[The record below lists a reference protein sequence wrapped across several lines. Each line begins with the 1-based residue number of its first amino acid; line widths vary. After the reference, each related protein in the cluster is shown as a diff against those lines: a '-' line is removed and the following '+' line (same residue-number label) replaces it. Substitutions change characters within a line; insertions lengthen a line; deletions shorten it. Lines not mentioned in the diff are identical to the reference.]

1 MTYLFGAFSLF
12 GLGALLAVMPWRG
25 AKVSTLFGSGSAIVG
40 CLFGLAAA
48 GQGLVAAGPETFFLP
63 CTLPGGAYSLR
74 LDGLAAFF
82 LLPLFIVGLVG
93 ALYGAEYMGA
103 GNKRRWSGLHWLWYN
118 LLMLSMALVVTA
130 ANGLLFLFA
139 WECMSLTSFFLVIN
153 DYDLPET
160 VEAGWIYLLA
170 THLGAA
176 FLFAFFLT
184 TSALSGSLEFSSFK
198 VLGHLSAPV
207 ASVLF
212 LMLVIG
218 FGSKAGIFPFHVWL
232 PDAHPAAPSH
242 VSALMSGVM
251 VKTAIYGLLRLSS
264 FLPPAPPWWGG
275 LLMAI
280 GITGALFGIAMAA
293 LQRDVKR
300 SLAYS
305 TVENVGIILLA
316 FGFWM
321 QSRAAGHPL
330 AAALALAGG
339 LIHLLNHSL
348 FKSLLFMG
356 VGSLMHG
363 SGSRNLNHMGGLMRR
378 MPITGLLIVCG
389 ALAISALP
397 PFNGLIGEWFIYRA
411 LLENVTVLSGLAGFF
426 PLVLIGLLALVG
438 GMVIVVMIRIIGIA
452 LGGEPRSA
460 AAARAHEAGWPMWC
474 AMAVLALLCLLGGLL
489 PVVLLQVAARAA
501 MVLDPAAAAML
512 AGKTLAPWWL
522 GTMAL
527 LLLGC
532 LLAAYGFSRWRQGR
546 ATVSPAATWGCGFA
560 FPTSRM
566 SYSAE
571 SFTELPQSA
580 MYCNC
585 LRPSIEAGRTSD
597 FFPGVKSFGFEAP
610 DPVLAK
616 VFRPFFRWFA
626 GVCSGFCGLQSGR
639 LHVYLLYIF
648 STTILLLYWAGAVQG
663 VW

>member
-1 MTYLFGAFSLF
+1 MTFLFVAFSF
-12 GLGALLAVMPWRG
+12 FILGALLALMPWRG
-25 AKVSTLFGSGSAIVG
+25 NACNLCGSGSAILG

-48 GQGLVAAGPETFFLP
+48 GQGLAAGVVATFSLP
-63 CTLPGGAYSLR
+63 LTMPGAAFSLR
-74 LDGLAAFF
+74 LDGMAAFF
-82 LLPLFIVGLVG
+82 LLPLFVVGLLG
-93 ALYGAEYMGA
+93 ALYGSEYMKTA
-103 GNKRRWSGLHWLWYN
+103 RKQRWSGLHWNWYN

-139 WECMSLTSFFLVIN
+139 WECMSLTSFFLVISE
-153 DYDLPET
+153 YDVTES

-176 FLFAFFLT
+176 FLFAFFL
-184 TSALSGSLEFSSFK
+184 SAGALSGSLEFASFQ
-198 VLGHLSAPV
+198 VLEKLSTPV

-212 LMLVIG
+212 LLLLVG

-251 VKTAIYGLLRLSS
+251 VKTAIYGFLRLYL

-275 LLMAI
+275 LMMAI
-280 GITGALFGIAMAA
+280 GIIGAVFGIAMAA

-305 TVENVGIILLA
+305 TVENISIILLA
-316 FGFWM
+316 FGFWI
-321 QSRAAGHPL
+321 QCRATGHEVAG
-330 AAALALAGG
+330 ALALAGG
-339 LIHLLNHSL
+339 LIHLLNHAL

-356 VGSLMHG
+356 AGSLMHG
-363 SGSRNLNHMGGLMRR
+363 SGSRDLNGMGGLMRR

-389 ALAISALP
+389 ALAISAVP

-411 LLENVTVLSGLAGFF
+411 LLENVTVLSGMAGFF

-438 GMVIVVMIRIIGIA
+438 GMVLIVMTRIIGIA
-452 LGGEPRSA
+452 LVGEPRSQ
-460 AAARAHEAGWPMWC
+460 AAARAHESGWPMWV
-474 AMAVLALLCLLGGLL
+474 AMTVLALLCLGGGLM
-489 PVVLLQVAARAA
+489 PVILLQMAARVAI
-501 MVLDPAAAAML
+501 VLDPAAAIIL
-512 AGKTLAPWWL
+512 ADKIMAPWWL
-522 GTMAL
+522 GIMAL
-527 LLLGC
+527 LLLAC
-532 LLAAYGFSRWRQGR
+532 IVVAYGFSRWRQGR
-546 ATVSPAATWGCGFA
+546 GTVPSSTTWGCGFA

-585 LRPSIEAGRTSD
+585 LRPSTEDGRTIG
-597 FFPGVKSFGFEAP
+597 FFPEVKSFSFGAP
-610 DPVLAK
+610 DPVLGK
-616 VFRPFFRWFA
+616 VFRPFFRWA
-626 GVCSGFCGLQSGR
+626 AEVCSGFRGLQSGR

-648 STTILLLYWAGAVQG
+648 SATILLLLWAGQR
-663 VW
+663 